1 MTTSQL
7 KGQIFAKQ
15 GTSYLVVDENDW
27 SADMLNV
34 RAIDAGKKLCQ
45 MPREEILKRVQ
56 NGHAEL

>member
-7 KGQIFAKQ
+7 KGRIFAKQ

-34 RAIDAGKKLCQ
+34 RAIDPGKKLSQ
-45 MPREEILKRVQ
+45 MPREEILQLVQ
-56 NGHAEL
+56 NGYSGS

>member
-7 KGQIFAKQ
+7 KGQIFSKQ

-34 RAIDAGKKLCQ
+34 RAIDPGKKLSR
-45 MPREEILKRVQ
+45 MPRLEILQRVQ
-56 NGHAEL
+56 FGHAES

>member
-7 KGQIFAKQ
+7 KGQIFAKH

-34 RAIDAGKKLCQ
+34 RAIDAGKKLSQ
-45 MPREEILKRVQ
+45 MPREEILHRVQ
-56 NGHAEL
+56 YGYTKS

>member
-7 KGQIFAKQ
+7 KGQIFAKR

-34 RAIDAGKKLCQ
+34 RAIDAGKKLSQ
-45 MPREEILKRVQ
+45 MPREEILQRVQ
-56 NGHAEL
+56 YGYTES